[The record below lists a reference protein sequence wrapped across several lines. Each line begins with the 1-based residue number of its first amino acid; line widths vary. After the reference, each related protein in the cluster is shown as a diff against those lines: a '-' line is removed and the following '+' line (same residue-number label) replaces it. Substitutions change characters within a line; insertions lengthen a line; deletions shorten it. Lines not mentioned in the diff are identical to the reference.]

1 MAESS
6 QAPPV
11 SPPPGPDLE
20 RPSGGASGAGE
31 GSATTRLAVLD
42 IGSNTVHVV
51 VVDGR
56 PDGTFTPVAEEREV
70 LMLAEAAFPR
80 MELPEEAIERLT
92 SSVATLSRFA
102 TEHRADALVAFA
114 TSAIREASNG
124 MQALGRVRE
133 VTGVPVRVLPG
144 VEEARLTYVAARAW
158 AGAGRR
164 RLLILDIGGGSL
176 EIGGGDEERP
186 ELVASLPLGV
196 TRLTRRFLREDPPA
210 ESGLVAL
217 RVHGL
222 NLLGE
227 VADRVRER
235 PWDLVCATS
244 KTFRTLARV
253 AEELPAT
260 ESPSD
265 RFGFAGVD
273 GRTAPVLTA
282 ETINVLAGR
291 LARSTRRQRSR
302 MHGVSRL
309 RAENVVA
316 GSQLAALAMQAFGLS
331 HLVLAP
337 WALREGIIIDQLR
350 RQEGAAPAADEAP
363 HSLRHA
369 AVLDFCRR
377 YSWDE
382 PHSRLVADLAVSL
395 FDQTRSLH
403 QLGDEERQ
411 LLYFSGL
418 LHDVGAAVAQSAHHK
433 HSLYIIGNA
442 DLAGFTERERR
453 LMANIARYHRKALP
467 AGHHSEY
474 MALSDEDRRLVRRL
488 GSLLRLADALDLDH
502 YQLVERATLVADED
516 GLDLELEARDEP
528 ESALRSAREL
538 SDLFALEF
546 DTVVTPV
553 ARRVD

>member
-1 MAESS
+1 M
-6 QAPPV
+6 
-11 SPPPGPDLE
+11 
-20 RPSGGASGAGE
+20 
-31 GSATTRLAVLD
+31 LD

-176 EIGGGDEERP
+176 EIGGGDDERP